1 MSGMRTTIDIP
12 DVLYKSV
19 RSRCALEG
27 TTLRHVTIALY
38 GDWMQRPDW
47 RPRVRTE
54 YIATGEQPQP
64 EPEVKR
70 RLTFLGAGRKGANLN
85 VSHDW
90 NDIQE
95 SIGKGWAAEF
105 EEKERRI
112 AKQQGSRKQ

>member
-64 EPEVKR
+64 EPRLPFFGIVKPRKNANGPHDMESIRKSIAEGRARDYAALKKR
-70 RLTFLGAGRKGANLN
+70 RGF
-85 VSHDW
+85 V
-90 NDIQE
+90 
-95 SIGKGWAAEF
+95 
-105 EEKERRI
+105 
-112 AKQQGSRKQ
+112 